1 MPEVGSGAAGGAGV
15 AGTAGDP
22 ITAAG
27 TGDGADGTTLGG
39 VGLAMR
45 GIRTTIGMVAGILP
59 VRNADRVADTLL
71 TADVEALLLTQRTD
85 GVMLSATDRR
95 SRSDGGMP
103 DGVLTTAITSASEI
117 TGLRARLAT
126 RTDLPEIT
134 VTRDLKVTA
143 TRIPTENTA
152 KITVRLTTATTAKAV
167 SNARSA
173 NLRAAVAL
181 TEVAASA
188 VVAEV
193 DSAAVA
199 GADLAEADVADA
211 DKM

>member
-1 MPEVGSGAAGGAGV
+1 MPEVGPGAAGGVGV

-22 ITAAG
+22 ITATG

-173 NLRAAVAL
+173 VAL

>member
-1 MPEVGSGAAGGAGV
+1 
-15 AGTAGDP
+15 
-22 ITAAG
+22 
-27 TGDGADGTTLGG
+27 
-39 VGLAMR
+39 
-45 GIRTTIGMVAGILP
+45 
-59 VRNADRVADTLL
+59 
-71 TADVEALLLTQRTD
+71 
-85 GVMLSATDRR
+85 
-95 SRSDGGMP
+95 MP